1 MKNSKDKLTI
11 GICLIVTGKYDIFLQ
26 RLIDTMSTH
35 FFVGDDVVI
44 YLFWDKPT
52 YNLLLPARFSV
63 VCIPTIH
70 KPFPFPTLYRYKYFT
85 QATEK
90 IHCDYLLYIDVDMI
104 LVGDVGREILPGE
117 NDGGLVATGHPGFW
131 QTGGSWC
138 TNSNSTAF
146 TEERLRTRYVC
157 GGFQGGEMLAYLN
170 ACKEMAENISIDESH
185 GIIVEWND
193 EMHWNKYVC
202 TRKYKLL
209 TPEYCMIP
217 EQDIREKYKIA
228 HFVPR
233 IIALTKDHDELRRDG
248 NSPA

>member
-1 MKNSKDKLTI
+1 MDKLTI
-11 GICLIVTGKYDIFLQ
+11 GLLIVCTGKYGRFLQ
-26 RLIDTMSTH
+26 NLIDTLSTH
-35 FFVGDDVVI
+35 FFVDDEVVI
-44 YLFWDKPT
+44 YLFWDQQT
-52 YNLLLPARFSV
+52 YHLLLPARFSI
-63 VCIPTIH
+63 VCIPTEH
-70 KPFPFPTLYRYKYFT
+70 KPFPFPTLYRYKFFVN
-85 QATEK
+85 ASEK
-90 IHCDYLLYIDVDMI
+90 IHCQYLFYSDVDMI

-131 QTGGSWC
+131 KGGGSWC
-138 TNSNSTAF
+138 TNPNSTAF
-146 TEERLRTRYVC
+146 TEERFWIRYVC
-157 GGFQGGEMLAYLN
+157 GGFQGGERNAYLT
-170 ACKEMAENISIDESH
+170 ACGEMASNIATDEGR